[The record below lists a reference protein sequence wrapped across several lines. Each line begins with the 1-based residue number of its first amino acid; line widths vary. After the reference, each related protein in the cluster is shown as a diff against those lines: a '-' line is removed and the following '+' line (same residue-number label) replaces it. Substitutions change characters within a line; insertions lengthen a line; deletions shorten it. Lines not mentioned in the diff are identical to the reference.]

1 MRDKIR
7 MVGLDLDGTLL
18 NGEKKLTSYTRK
30 ILDRAIAKGTEIVI
44 VTGRN
49 WEEVPEDIKNFS
61 GIHYMITAN
70 GARITEVETN
80 KILGEHLLSYKKAKK
95 ALEMV
100 QKYQSIQ
107 DLYYKGEGY
116 VSEKQYW
123 EIEEYYQDPKICQYL
138 RATRK
143 RVPDLIA
150 FLEEKRCELDKV
162 EILFKRKEEKEQAW
176 HELKTIKGIRLLSL
190 PQFNNIEVN
199 DMETNKGKALLELGM
214 ILGIQPTQIM
224 ACGDSDNDVE
234 MIRMA
239 GLSVAMENAV
249 KEVKA
254 ASDYVTDS
262 NEEEGAAKAIEKFVL

>member
-1 MRDKIR
+1 M
-7 MVGLDLDGTLL
+7 
-18 NGEKKLTSYTRK
+18 
-30 ILDRAIAKGTEIVI
+30 DRAIAKGTEIVI

-80 KILGEHLLSYKKAKK
+80 KILGNIYCPIRKQKKHWKWSK
-95 ALEMV
+95 NT
-100 QKYQSIQ
+100 S
-107 DLYYKGEGY
+107 LYRIYIIRGEGY

-176 HELKTIKGIRLLSL
+176 QELKTIKGIRLLSL

-199 DMETNKGKALLELGM
+199 D
-214 ILGIQPTQIM
+214 
-224 ACGDSDNDVE
+224 
-234 MIRMA
+234 
-239 GLSVAMENAV
+239 MENAV

>member
-1 MRDKIR
+1 
-7 MVGLDLDGTLL
+7 
-18 NGEKKLTSYTRK
+18 
-30 ILDRAIAKGTEIVI
+30 
-44 VTGRN
+44 
-49 WEEVPEDIKNFS
+49 
-61 GIHYMITAN
+61 MITAN

-80 KILGEHLLSYKKAKK
+80 KILGNIYCPIRKQKK

-100 QKYQSIQ
+100 QNTS
-107 DLYYKGEGY
+107 LYRIYIIRGEGY

-150 FLEEKRCELDKV
+150 FWKKKDVNSIKWKFYLREKK
-162 EILFKRKEEKEQAW
+162 KRTSMAGTEDYKR
-176 HELKTIKGIRLLSL
+176 IRLLSL

-199 DMETNKGKALLELGM
+199 D
-214 ILGIQPTQIM
+214 
-224 ACGDSDNDVE
+224 
-234 MIRMA
+234 
-239 GLSVAMENAV
+239 MENAV

-262 NEEEGAAKAIEKFVL
+262 NEEEGRLKQ